1 MKDIKNIVDG
11 IEQGLKFIEDNVDKM
26 GHFRKETSRLNSIAN
41 KRIRRML
48 VKSEETG
55 FTSPALEKWKNEGAE
70 FFEIRSKK
78 TWNDIQKER
87 ARVTNFLNSSTSSIR
102 GTNKTLKDM
111 AKNIGIEYDNMADLQ
126 SKSKK
131 FFELSS
137 KIDQYYKSKSGEHK
151 NYITVWENINKY
163 VQQDDIDLN
172 TTDID
177 SLIEPISKMIEEQY
191 FEEQAAYSQGLDDL
205 LLF

>member
-1 MKDIKNIVDG
+1 MKDIKNIV

-26 GHFRKETSRLNSIAN
+26 GAFRKETSRLNSMAN

-48 VKSEETG
+48 AKSEETG

-78 TWNDIQKER
+78 TWNEIQKER
-87 ARVTNFLNSSTSSIR
+87 ARVSNFLNSSTSSIR
-102 GTNKTLKDM
+102 GTNQTLREM
-111 AKNIGIEYDNMADLQ
+111 AKNTGIEYKNMADLQ

-137 KIDQYYKSKSGEHK
+137 KIDQYYKSKSGEYK
-151 NYITVWENINKY
+151 SYITVWDNINKY
-163 VQQDDIDLN
+163 IQQDDIDLN

-177 SLIEPISKMIEEQY
+177 SLIEPISKLIDDQY
-191 FEEQAAYSQGLDDL
+191 FQEQADYSQGLDDL